1 MIYTVTEAIDK
12 LKKFCAY
19 QERSQQEVRQ
29 KLYLNGVKGEEAE
42 FVITEL
48 ISENFLNEERYARA
62 YSRGKFRIKHWGRR
76 KIIAGLKSKG
86 VSERCIKEGLKE
98 ISSSEYRQI
107 LSKEIK
113 KLHGKYKGKAAEQQL
128 IRNLMGKGF
137 ETSLIKELL
146 NEAE

>member
-29 KLYLNGVKGEEAE
+29 KLRNVGVVGEDAE

-48 ISENFLNEERYARA
+48 ISENFLSEERFAKAYA
-62 YSRGKFRIKHWGRR
+62 RGKFKIKHWGRR

-86 VSERCIKEGLKE
+86 VSEPCIREGLKE
-98 ISSSEYRQI
+98 ITTSDYRKV
-107 LSKEIK
+107 LAAEIQ
-113 KLHGKYKGKAAEQQL
+113 KLQAKYKGKTARQQL
-128 IRNLMGKGF
+128 IRNLMTKGF
-137 ETSLIKELL
+137 EANLITELL
-146 NEAE
+146 GNED